1 MAGPDTMAQQTRTR
15 TRLARTQRRDQIVD
29 AAAEVLR
36 ERDAAVVTFEE
47 IADAAG
53 VSRALLYNYFGDRQ
67 GLFEAVE
74 RRSLDELVAA
84 IGDAVSGA
92 TTPRDEVAA
101 SVRAHLEAAARDPA
115 GYRLLAGR
123 LIPPAEMAAHALRTL
138 GPSAAAAGEVPLV
151 STGLLAAVQAM
162 VLAAVES
169 GTADRPGTAEMITA
183 FVAGALEGL
192 AASRSSS

>member
-1 MAGPDTMAQQTRTR
+1 MAQQTRTR

-36 ERDAAVVTFEE
+36 ERDPAVVTFEE

-74 RRSLDELVAA
+74 QRSLQELVSS
-84 IGDAVSGA
+84 IGDAIHGA
-92 TTPRDEVAA
+92 TTPREELAA
-101 SVRAHLEAAARDPA
+101 SIRAHLSAASRDPA
-115 GYRLLAGR
+115 GYRLLASR
-123 LIPPAEMAAHALRTL
+123 LVPATEVAAHARLTL
-138 GPSAAAAGEVPLV
+138 GPAAALERAPLV

-169 GTADRPGTAEMITA
+169 GTAERAATVELITS
-183 FVAGALEGL
+183 FVAGALDGL
-192 AASRSSS
+192 AAAHHGS